1 MWPIARKWMTL
12 HENEKIEVLVLNPSP
27 RRGVPNFD
35 RGPIT
40 PELTRIHTCKYH
52 LSIARVKLRLRV
64 QFRVSGIKEEPPVF
78 IFSVLRLIRSRA
90 KLCTSS
96 KRAWRFCTYSSG
108 DEGVS
113 EGDQTAGHKGDEDL
127 GQKHLGW

>member
-1 MWPIARKWMTL
+1 MSCGFCVVPSL
-12 HENEKIEVLVLNPSP
+12 HL
-27 RRGVPNFD
+27 
-35 RGPIT
+35 
-40 PELTRIHTCKYH
+40 
-52 LSIARVKLRLRV
+52 
-64 QFRVSGIKEEPPVF
+64 
-78 IFSVLRLIRSRA
+78 SVLRLIRSRA

-96 KRAWRFCTYSSG
+96 KRAWRFCTYYSSG

>member
-1 MWPIARKWMTL
+1 LRRKSFASSRVVEP
-12 HENEKIEVLVLNPSP
+12 HLVTFL
-27 RRGVPNFD
+27 
-35 RGPIT
+35 
-40 PELTRIHTCKYH
+40 ELMSCG
-52 LSIARVKLRLRV
+52 
-64 QFRVSGIKEEPPVF
+64 FVSYRVF

-113 EGDQTAGHKGDEDL
+113 EGDQTAGHKGRRRSRPK
-127 GQKHLGW
+127 KHLGW